1 MCYTSKPSTYEIKQ
15 TLTERKPGWDQKG
28 HCSHRVSGSWT
39 NWGLIWLMFSNSL
52 APFSATCSEHCS
64 VLLHC
69 LCVDFSRSTVP
80 AVEYCLFGFRRW
92 FRFACQHTSHRLEG
106 STYRAWNLW
115 IYSFEVLRLVPM
127 GFQGQHPWILQIL
140 HETQRSVSLYYEI
153 SLETNDRGRMLVPT
167 GALVLSVPKH
177 QNPKGLMSHPYIYI
191 WGFPYMGV
199 PLNPFIDGFSL
210 INHPAFGVTPHDYEN
225 PHIDRTVPYTSCTGA
240 SWPSLIAKFSA
251 GRVAAKAPQHFS
263 YPMVCSDRTC
273 REKTIWKDRGVPKF
287 YAITLFPR
295 MLNRTNQKRGLL
307 MFIVEYVCIYIS

>member
-1 MCYTSKPSTYEIKQ
+1 
-15 TLTERKPGWDQKG
+15 
-28 HCSHRVSGSWT
+28 
-39 NWGLIWLMFSNSL
+39 
-52 APFSATCSEHCS
+52 
-64 VLLHC
+64 
-69 LCVDFSRSTVP
+69 
-80 AVEYCLFGFRRW
+80 
-92 FRFACQHTSHRLEG
+92 
-106 STYRAWNLW
+106 
-115 IYSFEVLRLVPM
+115 
-127 GFQGQHPWILQIL
+127 
-140 HETQRSVSLYYEI
+140 
-153 SLETNDRGRMLVPT
+153 MLVPT

-273 REKTIWKDRGVPKF
+273 REKTI
-287 YAITLFPR
+287 
-295 MLNRTNQKRGLL
+295 
-307 MFIVEYVCIYIS
+307 